1 MVINDKVL
9 DDLSAQTKAM
19 ETYHTHRV
27 FSTEEFK
34 FAMDML
40 DTYPWIKR
48 DLHRRGFD
56 EMIDRLVLDDKERD
70 LLAALL
76 RDFVYVDVDECEDLL
91 QSIIEQL
98 QKWGCNKENTVIVAI
113 NKRVRE
119 NDGSVIFLKQLEDRL
134 YGWKKR
140 NFQVFFDYRRKFRSA
155 RGYKKVVLID
165 DFIGSGKTM
174 AGRLKEIMS
183 VMAGTRSNIEIYV
196 VALAG
201 LAEAK
206 HKFPELND
214 RNVYV
219 PLWLNNAFDRTTD
232 HEKTKTMDIILERLN
247 KKNNN
252 GERSNLDIFGYG
264 YKNSA
269 GLYYNVHYR
278 IPNNVLAMFWWGC
291 FKENKDTY
299 HSMFRRS

>member
-1 MVINDKVL
+1 MG
-9 DDLSAQTKAM
+9 
-19 ETYHTHRV
+19 TYHTHRV
-27 FSTEEFK
+27 FSPEEFK
-34 FAMDML
+34 FAIDML

-56 EMIDRLVLDDKERD
+56 EMMDRLVLDDKERD

-119 NDGSVIFLKQLEDRL
+119 NDGSVVFLKQLEDRL
-134 YGWKKR
+134 YGWKEKNFHTYFDEKR
-140 NFQVFFDYRRKFRSA
+140 RFRSIKNF
-155 RGYKKVVLID
+155 KKVVLID
-165 DFIGSGKTM
+165 DFIGSGGTM
-174 AGRLKEIMS
+174 VDRLKKL
-183 VMAGTRSNIEIYV
+183 RSTLVRTKSKPDIYV

-201 LAEAK
+201 LLEAK
-206 HKFPELND
+206 LLYSELND
-214 RNVYV
+214 EKVYA
-219 PLWLNNAFDRTTD
+219 PLWLRKAFDRTVD
-232 HEKTKTMDIILERLN
+232 SAKTIIMDEILKRLN
-247 KKNNN
+247 NSNNDGKKY
-252 GERSNLDIFGYG
+252 RLKTYGYG

-278 IPNNVLAMFWWGC
+278 IPNNVLSMFWWGR
-291 FKENKDTY
+291 FENKDTY